1 MPQNSPDTAAAPISK
16 WRAFCRN
23 RRAKVSLVLL
33 LTMLTLSLLADV
45 LANDKPLLAKYRGEF
60 YFPLFKTYTDLDF
73 GGDFPTP
80 ADYGDPYLRKN
91 IEDNGWML
99 MPPIPFSFN
108 TVDMEMNEPTPSAP
122 SRRHWLGT
130 DDEGRDI
137 LARILYGLRLSMAF
151 AFLLTGCGGSSAST
165 SFTWFVD
172 NIPANLDPQVATKAE
187 DVIAC
192 ENLYGGLVRRNASG
206 ELVPDLCERWEIS
219 SDGLTYT
226 FYLKSGLTYTGTK
239 GAATDYAITAEDF
252 VYAFRRVFDPQTASP
267 YAVEFSAIQNSAAV
281 LDGTADPGT
290 LGVSAIGELTLVF
303 RLSERDDTFLSKL
316 TLPGAMPCDEAFFES
331 TRGTYGLS
339 STSTLSSGSFYIYN
353 WTASGLFLRRSAA
366 SPLVNNLRL
375 VQNTSNTDKSAA
387 QLIAD
392 EKCSAALDDTAE
404 ATSLQSV
411 EYSDTTWALLFN
423 ASEGSVF
430 AVASLRQALAGIAL
444 QNLSVPSSGLFTE
457 VTGLVPDGLTVDGI
471 DYRDAAGDL
480 LPTIPDAKALYMQAR
495 QGMASSDFNGV
506 TILLPQGS
514 GLTETVEQIN
524 GAWQKD
530 CSLFFS
536 VEEVPQEEFDAR
548 LASGK
553 YTIALAPIRAEGGS
567 VYQML
572 QQFAG
577 DNNLTGLTDP
587 LYAGALSESI
597 QRTGSARCQLLRECE
612 RQLLEG
618 CTVVPLAAQQK
629 RLLVAGGV
637 EGLVFDPFTP
647 VLDLTYTTKN

>member
-1 MPQNSPDTAAAPISK
+1 MMNGMRVSFLNRFLRMTA
-16 WRAFCRN
+16 
-23 RRAKVSLVLL
+23 V
-33 LTMLTLSLLADV
+33 V
-45 LANDKPLLAKYRGEF
+45 LAA
-60 YFPLFKTYTDLDF
+60 
-73 GGDFPTP
+73 
-80 ADYGDPYLRKN
+80 
-91 IEDNGWML
+91 
-99 MPPIPFSFN
+99 
-108 TVDMEMNEPTPSAP
+108 
-122 SRRHWLGT
+122 
-130 DDEGRDI
+130 
-137 LARILYGLRLSMAF
+137 AF

-165 SFTWFVD
+165 SFTWVVD

-353 WTASGLFLRRSAA
+353 WTASGLFLHRSAA

-423 ASEGSVF
+423 ASEGSAF
-430 AVASLRQALAGIAL
+430 AVASLRQALAEAGAPQIRIFAKIENLAGVQALPEFLSLVDEVVIARGDL
-444 QNLSVPSSGLFTE
+444 GNAMPLWELPRCQKQLSAVC
-457 VTGLVPDGLTVDGI
+457 
-471 DYRDAAGDL
+471 RAAGVPFMVVTQMLDSMCTRAV
-480 LPTIPDAKALYMQAR
+480 PTRAEVSDIYNAVLD
-495 QGMASSDFNGV
+495 GASS
-506 TILLPQGS
+506 L
-514 GLTETVEQIN
+514 
-524 GAWQKD
+524 
-530 CSLFFS
+530 
-536 VEEVPQEEFDAR
+536 
-548 LASGK
+548 
-553 YTIALAPIRAEGGS
+553 
-567 VYQML
+567 M
-572 QQFAG
+572 
-577 DNNLTGLTDP
+577 LTGETA
-587 LYAGALSESI
+587 AGQYPVQAMEFLVRTANTAL
-597 QRTGSARCQLLRECE
+597 
-612 RQLLEG
+612 
-618 CTVVPLAAQQK
+618 
-629 RLLVAGGV
+629 
-637 EGLVFDPFTP
+637 
-647 VLDLTYTTKN
+647 